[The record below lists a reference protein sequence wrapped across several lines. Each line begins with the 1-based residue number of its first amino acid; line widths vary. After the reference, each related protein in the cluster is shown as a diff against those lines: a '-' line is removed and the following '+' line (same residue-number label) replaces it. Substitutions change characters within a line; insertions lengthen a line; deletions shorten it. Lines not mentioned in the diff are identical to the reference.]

1 MAFHPYPQ
9 LIRAVFNPQ
18 RFGPPRGI
26 TLASAWP
33 WIDHSGFGSSPDRL
47 NALFRLAFASAP
59 PLNGLTSPAR
69 SNSPDHNAKGTQS
82 ETTASE
88 DAASPPTACRHVVSG
103 SISLASRRAFHLS
116 LTVLVRYRSQ
126 VRISPW
132 QMVLPA
138 SIGISR
144 VPTYSGNDT
153 QRHQSPSPTGLSPSL
168 AALSSAL
175 RLDHSCPP
183 RTLQDP
189 PASPYNPV
197 GTTAAAFYAPTVWAL
212 PRSLAA
218 TGGITVVSFSSGYLD
233 VSVPLVRLVW
243 AMYSPHDDRAS
254 PRPGFPIRT
263 PMDQRSLA
271 APHGFSQLATSFLA
285 VLCPGIHPAPLFA

>member
-47 NALFRLAFASAP
+47 DALFRLAFAAAP

-82 ETTASE
+82 ETVTPE
-88 DAASPPTACRHVVSG
+88 GITSPPTACRHVVSG
-103 SISLASRRAFHLS
+103 SVSLASRRAFHLS

-126 VRISPW
+126 GRISPW

-138 SIGISR
+138 STRISR
-144 VPTYSGNDT
+144 VPAYSGNEA
-153 QRHQSPSPTGLSPSL
+153 QQHQQPSPTGLSPPV

-175 RLDHSCPP
+175 RLDRSCPP

-189 PASPYNPV
+189 PAPPFNPA
-197 GTTAAAFYAPTVWAL
+197 GTTAAAFCAPTVWAP

-218 TGGITVVSFSSGYLD
+218 TGGITLVSSSSGYLD
-233 VSVPLVRLVW
+233 VSVPLVRLLQP
-243 AMYSPHDDRAS
+243 MYSA
-254 PRPGFPIRT
+254 G
-263 PMDQRSLA
+263 
-271 APHGFSQLATSFLA
+271 G
-285 VLCPGIHPAPLFA
+285 

>member
-1 MAFHPYPQ
+1 MQ
-9 LIRAVFNPQ
+9 K
-18 RFGPPRGI
+18 
-26 TLASAWP
+26 
-33 WIDHSGFGSSPDRL
+33 
-47 NALFRLAFASAP
+47 
-59 PLNGLTSPAR
+59 AR
-69 SNSPDHNAKGTQS
+69 SQRPDG
-82 ETTASE
+82 SE
-88 DAASPPTACRHVVSG
+88 DPRTPPTACRHVVSG

-144 VPTYSGNDT
+144 VPTYSGNDA
-153 QRHQSPSPTGLSPSL
+153 QRHKSPSPTGLSPSL

-175 RLDHSCPP
+175 RLHDSHPP
-183 RTLQDP
+183 KTLQGP

-197 GTTAAAFYAPTVWAL
+197 GTTAAAFYAPTVWAT

-218 TGGITVVSFSSGYLD
+218 TGGITFVSFSSGYLD
-233 VSVPLVRLVW
+233 VSVPLVRLAG
-243 AMYSPHDDRAS
+243 AMYSPRDDRAL

-263 PMDQRSLA
+263 SMDLRSLA